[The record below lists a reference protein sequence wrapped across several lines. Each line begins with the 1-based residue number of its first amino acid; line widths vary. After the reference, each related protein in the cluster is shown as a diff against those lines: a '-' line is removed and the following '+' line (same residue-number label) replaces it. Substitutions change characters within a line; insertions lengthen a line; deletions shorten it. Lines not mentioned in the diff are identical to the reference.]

1 MYMYLLF
8 AVDGCVSFGI
18 NVVVSL
24 GDTADGVCEETV
36 ATVKL

>member
-1 MYMYLLF
+1 MYLLF
-8 AVDGCVSFGI
+8 VVDGSVSFGI

-24 GDTADGVCEETV
+24 VDTADGVGEETV